1 MNLPEALY
9 TAAQVRE
16 LDRMA
21 IEEHRIPGAKLMQRA
36 GAAAFDLL
44 RTRWPR
50 ARRIAVLC
58 GTGNNGG
65 DGYVMARLA
74 RAAGLTVNV
83 LSLGAAEKMQGDA
96 AAARK
101 QCKSAGVAI
110 RNFQADLLAGHDVI
124 VDAMLGTG
132 LEREV
137 EGEWRAA
144 IEAINASR
152 LTVLAMD
159 VPSGLN
165 ADTGRVMGAAVR
177 ASATMS
183 FIGLKAGLFTGAGR
197 EHAGEIFFNDLNVPP
212 DIYARV
218 PAQAQRL
225 TEQSL
230 YGLMPA
236 RRRDMHKGDAGHVL
250 VIGGDR
256 GMPGAARLAGAAAYR
271 AGAGL
276 VTLATHP
283 EHAAHISAA
292 CPELI
297 VHGVARPEALRP
309 LLARADVIAAG
320 PGLGQGE
327 WGDALFGAALDTRL
341 PMVVDADALNTLATD
356 PLMHADWILTPHPG
370 EAARM
375 LGLSTAEVQA
385 DRFTA
390 AREIVASYGGVC
402 VLKGAGTLVASFNM
416 ERRASAASRA
426 AFPVER
432 RARAASRAALADGV
446 VSVCDRGNPGMASG
460 GMGDVLTGVIAGL
473 RAQGLISPVA
483 ARLGVWLH
491 AAAGDDV
498 AAAGEIGMLASDL
511 FPHIRSRL
519 NRLVGH
525 AGR

>member
-1 MNLPEALY
+1 
-9 TAAQVRE
+9 
-16 LDRMA
+16 
-21 IEEHRIPGAKLMQRA
+21 MQRA

-50 ARRIAVLC
+50 ARRIAVVC
-58 GTGNNGG
+58 GPGNNGG

-74 RAAGLTVNV
+74 RAAGLTVNA

-101 QCKSAGVAI
+101 QCKSAGVSI
-110 RNFQADLLAGHDVI
+110 RNFQADLLTGHDVI
-124 VDAMLGTG
+124 VDALLGTG

-137 EGEWRAA
+137 DGEWRTA

-152 LTVLAMD
+152 LPVLAVD

-165 ADTGRVMGAAVR
+165 ADTGHVMGAAVR

-183 FIGLKAGLFTGAGR
+183 FIGLKAGLFTGTGR

-218 PAQAQRL
+218 PALVRRL
-225 TEQSL
+225 TEISL
-230 YGLMPA
+230 HGLMPG

-256 GMPGAARLAGAAAYR
+256 GMPGAARLAGEAAYR

-276 VTLATHP
+276 VMLATHP
-283 EHAAHISAA
+283 EHAAHIAA
-292 CPELI
+292 ARPELI
-297 VHGVARPEALRP
+297 VHGVATPQELRP
-309 LLARADVIAAG
+309 LLERADVIAVG

-327 WGDALFGAALDTRL
+327 WGDALFGAALDAKL

-375 LGLSTAEVQA
+375 LGMSKAEIQA
-385 DRFTA
+385 DRFA
-390 AREIVASYGGVC
+390 AVHELVASFGGVC
-402 VLKGAGTLVASFNM
+402 VLKGAGTLVAS
-416 ERRASAASRA
+416 
-426 AFPVER
+426 
-432 RARAASRAALADGV
+432 LYDGV

-491 AAAGDDV
+491 AAAGDD
-498 AAAGEIGMLASDL
+498 AAASGQIGMLASDL

-525 AGR
+525 ADR

>member
-1 MNLPEALY
+1 MKLPETLY

-16 LDRMA
+16 LDRLA
-21 IEEHRIPGAKLMQRA
+21 IEERKIPGAKLMQRA
-36 GAAAFDLL
+36 GAAVFDLL

-50 ARRIAVLC
+50 ARRVVVAC
-58 GTGNNGG
+58 GPGNNGG

-101 QCKSAGVAI
+101 QCKSAGVSI

-124 VDAMLGTG
+124 VDAFLGTG
-132 LEREV
+132 LERQV
-137 EGEWRAA
+137 EGEWRTA
-144 IEAINASR
+144 IEAINAGR
-152 LTVLAMD
+152 LPVLAVD

-165 ADTGRVMGAAVR
+165 ADTGHVMGAAVR

-218 PAQAQRL
+218 PDLARRL
-225 TEQSL
+225 TETSL
-230 YGLMPA
+230 HGLMPG

-256 GMPGAARLAGAAAYR
+256 GMPGAARLAGEAAYR

-276 VTLATHP
+276 VMLATHP
-283 EHAAHISAA
+283 EHAAHIGAA
-292 CPELI
+292 RPELI
-297 VHGVARPEALRP
+297 VHGVATPQELRP
-309 LLARADVIAAG
+309 LLERADVIAVG

-327 WGDALFGAALDTRL
+327 WGDALFGAALDAKL

-375 LGLSTAEVQA
+375 LGMSKQEIQA
-385 DRFTA
+385 DRFA
-390 AREIVASYGGVC
+390 AVHELVASFGGVC
-402 VLKGAGTLVASFNM
+402 VLKGAGTLIAS
-416 ERRASAASRA
+416 
-426 AFPVER
+426 
-432 RARAASRAALADGV
+432 LYDGV

-498 AAAGEIGMLASDL
+498 AASGEIGMLASDL
-511 FPHIRSRL
+511 FPHLRGRL

>member
-1 MNLPEALY
+1 MKLPETLY

-16 LDRMA
+16 LDRLA
-21 IEEHRIPGAKLMQRA
+21 IEERNIPGAKLMQRA

-50 ARRIAVLC
+50 ARRVVVVC
-58 GTGNNGG
+58 GPGNNGG

-83 LSLGAAEKMQGDA
+83 LSLGVAEKMQGDA

-101 QCKSAGVAI
+101 QCKTAGVSI

-124 VDAMLGTG
+124 VDALLGTG

-152 LTVLAMD
+152 LPVLAVD

-165 ADTGRVMGAAVR
+165 ADTGHVMGAAVR

-197 EHAGEIFFNDLNVPP
+197 EHAGEIFFNDLDVPP
-212 DIYARV
+212 DIYPKV
-218 PAQAQRL
+218 PALVRRL
-225 TEQSL
+225 TETSL
-230 YGLMPA
+230 HGLMPG
-236 RRRDMHKGDAGHVL
+236 RRRDIHKGDAGHVL

-256 GMPGAARLAGAAAYR
+256 GMPGAARLAGEAAYR

-276 VTLATHP
+276 VMLATHP

-292 CPELI
+292 RPELI
-297 VHGVARPEALRP
+297 VHGVATPEELRP
-309 LLARADVIAAG
+309 LLARADVIAVG
-320 PGLGQGE
+320 PGLGQGG

-375 LGLSTAEVQA
+375 LGMSKQEIQA
-385 DRFTA
+385 DRFA
-390 AREIVASYGGVC
+390 AVHELVASFGGVC
-402 VLKGAGTLVASFNM
+402 VLKGAGTLVAS
-416 ERRASAASRA
+416 
-426 AFPVER
+426 
-432 RARAASRAALADGV
+432 LYDGV

-460 GMGDVLTGVIAGL
+460 GMGDVLTGIIAGL

-491 AAAGDDV
+491 AAAGDD
-498 AAAGEIGMLASDL
+498 AAASSGEIGMLASDL

>member
-1 MNLPEALY
+1 MKLPETLY

-16 LDRMA
+16 LDRLA
-21 IEEHRIPGAKLMQRA
+21 IEERKIPGAKLMQRA

-44 RTRWPR
+44 RVRWPR
-50 ARRIAVLC
+50 ARRVAIVC
-58 GTGNNGG
+58 GPGNNGG
-65 DGYVMARLA
+65 DGYMMARLV
-74 RAAGLTVNV
+74 REAGLSVDV

-96 AAARK
+96 AVARK
-101 QCKSAGVAI
+101 QCKSAGVAVK
-110 RNFQADLLAGHDVI
+110 NFQADQLAGHDVI
-124 VDAMLGTG
+124 VDALLGTG

-137 EGEWRAA
+137 DGEWRAA
-144 IEAINASR
+144 VEAVNASR
-152 LTVLAMD
+152 LPVLAVD
-159 VPSGLN
+159 IPSGLH
-165 ADTGRVMGAAVR
+165 ADTGRVMGAAVH
-177 ASATMS
+177 ASATMT

-212 DIYARV
+212 DIYTRV
-218 PAQAQRL
+218 PAMAQRL
-225 TEQSL
+225 TETSL
-230 YGLMPA
+230 HGLMSG

-250 VIGGDR
+250 VIGGAR
-256 GMPGAARLAGAAAYR
+256 GMPGAACLAGEAAYR

-276 VTLATHP
+276 VMLATHP

-292 CPELI
+292 RPELI
-297 VHGVARPEALRP
+297 VHAVATPQELRP
-309 LLARADVIAAG
+309 LLARADVIAVG

-327 WGDALFGAALDTRL
+327 WGDALFGAALDTKL

-375 LGLSTAEVQA
+375 LGMSTEDIQA

-390 AREIVASYGGVC
+390 AREIVASFGGVC
-402 VLKGAGTLVASFNM
+402 VLKGAGTLVASFKM
-416 ERRASAASRA
+416 ERRASEASRTT
-426 AFPVER
+426 
-432 RARAASRAALADGV
+432 LADGV

-498 AAAGEIGMLASDL
+498 AASGEIGMLASDL

-525 AGR
+525 ADR

>member
-1 MNLPEALY
+1 MNLPETLY

-16 LDRMA
+16 LDRLA
-21 IEEHRIPGAKLMQRA
+21 IEERKIPGAKLMQRA
-36 GAAAFDLL
+36 GTAAFDLL

-50 ARRIAVLC
+50 ARRIAVVC
-58 GTGNNGG
+58 GPGNNGG

-74 RAAGLTVNV
+74 RAAGLAVNV
-83 LSLGAAEKMQGDA
+83 LSLGVAEKTRGDA

-101 QCKSAGVAI
+101 QCKSAGVSI
-110 RNFQADLLAGHDVI
+110 RNFQTDLLVGHDVV

-137 EGEWRAA
+137 EGEWRTA
-144 IEAINASR
+144 IEDINASR
-152 LTVLAMD
+152 LPVLAVD

-165 ADTGRVMGAAVR
+165 ADTGHVMGAAVR

-183 FIGLKAGLFTGAGR
+183 FIGLKVGLFTGTGR

-218 PAQAQRL
+218 PALVRRL
-225 TEQSL
+225 TEISL
-230 YGLMPA
+230 HGLMPG
-236 RRRDMHKGDAGHVL
+236 RRHDMHKGDAGHVL

-256 GMPGAARLAGAAAYR
+256 GMPGAARLAGEAAYR

-276 VTLATHP
+276 VMLATHP
-283 EHAAHISAA
+283 EHAAHIAA
-292 CPELI
+292 ARPELI
-297 VHGVARPEALRP
+297 VHGVATPQELRP
-309 LLARADVIAAG
+309 LLERADVIAVG

-327 WGDALFGAALDTRL
+327 WGDALFGAALDAKL

-375 LGLSTAEVQA
+375 LGMSKAEIQA
-385 DRFTA
+385 DRFA
-390 AREIVASYGGVC
+390 AVHELVASFGGVC
-402 VLKGAGTLVASFNM
+402 VLKGAGTLVAS
-416 ERRASAASRA
+416 
-426 AFPVER
+426 
-432 RARAASRAALADGV
+432 LYDGV

-491 AAAGDDV
+491 AAAGDD
-498 AAAGEIGMLASDL
+498 AAASGEIGMLASDL
-511 FPHIRSRL
+511 LPHIRSWL

-525 AGR
+525 ADR